1 MNFDPAQHGIEV
13 VSSRLG
19 IDAFP
24 KIVFEIKDV
33 ESSANKEKDTIQT
46 MSEVTARYHDL
57 MIGVVFSET
66 LKLTI
71 AKGFEEL
78 YSIIDS
84 DVLVVKSLQA
94 LPGLVKFQK
103 SFSELLDKLEL
114 ARIILSQ
121 LQSIQ
126 DTILTTHK
134 LFESEEVRV
143 QLSAEV
149 RRFKLIEAAYRSIIA
164 NAEKMQS
171 LAAIIEKAPDLPSS
185 LNDMQNGLKVI
196 IQNIQAWLDTKRNNF
211 PRLFF
216 ISDEELLDLVSVAKK
231 PTVVAKYISK

>member
-1 MNFDPAQHGIEV
+1 MNFDPANHGLDILSSRVGIE
-13 VSSRLG
+13 
-19 IDAFP
+19 AFP
-24 KIVFEIKDV
+24 KLVAEIKDV
-33 ESSANKEKDTIQT
+33 ENSANKEKDTIQT
-46 MSEVTARYHDL
+46 MSEVTARYQDL
-57 MIGVVFSET
+57 LIEVVFSET

-71 AKGFEEL
+71 AKGFDEL

-94 LPGLVKFQK
+94 LPGLSKFQK
-103 SFSELLDKLEL
+103 SFSELLNKLEL
-114 ARIILSQ
+114 ARMVLNQ
-121 LQSIQ
+121 LQTIQ
-126 DTILTTHK
+126 DTILSTHK

-143 QLSAEV
+143 QLSVEV

-185 LNDMQNGLKVI
+185 LNDMQNGLKII
-196 IQNIQAWLDTKRNNF
+196 IQNIQGWLDNKRNNF

-231 PTVVAKYISK
+231 PNVVARYISK